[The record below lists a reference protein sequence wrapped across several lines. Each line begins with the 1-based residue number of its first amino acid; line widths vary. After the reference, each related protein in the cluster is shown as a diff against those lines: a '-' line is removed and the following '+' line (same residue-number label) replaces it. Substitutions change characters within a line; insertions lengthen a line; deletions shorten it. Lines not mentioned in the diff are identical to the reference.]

1 MKSEKQVGTVKDVE
15 DLLADLSEEEIDEFC
30 EANEPG
36 EHYCPNT
43 VHDIAWQNGINH

>member
-1 MKSEKQVGTVKDVE
+1 MQTERHQESVE
-15 DLLADLSEEEIDEFC
+15 DEMDLLETLSEVEIDEFC